1 MWKNTCGRG
10 LLTFTFPLSFCG
22 PMKRTLSFQVVGPKH
37 QKHAPSQ
44 AALLQAAGGQR
55 QGIAGV
61 SPLAGS
67 KAPTFGVRYGPSTSA
82 VLDKQVK
89 ILWGLEVMAGMSEL
103 DEQTPVIQDTPF
115 SSRLPAG
122 TTLRHPQGLAK
133 CTFNPLLALS
143 NTPDYRH
150 LFACLA
156 PPKSTT

>member
-1 MWKNTCGRG
+1 MASLCLSSLHSLLGAWLCVEKHMWTWPFDLYFSS
-10 LLTFTFPLSFCG
+10 LLLWPNEANAFFSSG
-22 PMKRTLSFQVVGPKH
+22 PPQSAGGPKH

-89 ILWGLEVMAGMSEL
+89 ILWGLEVMTSMSEL
-103 DEQTPVIQDTPF
+103 DEQTPVIQETPF
-115 SSRLPAG
+115 SSRLPAS
-122 TTLRHPQGLAK
+122 TTLRHPQGFAK
-133 CTFNPLLALS
+133 CHP
-143 NTPDYRH
+143 
-150 LFACLA
+150 
-156 PPKSTT
+156 